1 LLLTALSCQ
10 LVFNGY
16 STLLVPLRPTLS
28 RIDFQVKPMSASVT
42 IPLLAFAA
50 CFLLTRVM
58 RMVAMRFGIVD
69 APDGRRKLQRK
80 AIPLGGG
87 VGICLSIQLALAI
100 SLALPGAPDLFSNY
114 VAGLLIAVNM
124 IVVIGLTDDRFQ
136 LRGRQK
142 LVGQTV
148 TSLVLVLSGLVV
160 QRIQVFSWHIELGL
174 LSVPFTMLWLV
185 GAMNALNLIDG
196 IDGLATGVGII
207 LSLAIAGMAVMTG
220 HPTDAMMAMALC
232 GALLGFLV
240 YNFPPASI
248 YLGDAGSMLIG
259 LMLGALAIRCSLKG
273 PATVALAAPSVIW
286 TIPMFDVGMAILRRK
301 LTGRSIYETD
311 RGHLHHC
318 LLRQGFSNRTTL
330 IWVGAFCSCTAAGA
344 LLSIACQNEW
354 LAVGSALAVVC
365 TLVLTRWF
373 GHAEC
378 LLLGRRL
385 QGLVM
390 SLIQMPGSSEKLAR
404 QPVRDRLTGTRDWD
418 ELWDTLT
425 VFAEQ
430 FDLSSVQLNVNLPAM
445 NEEYHV
451 NWERRERGPQLEE
464 WFTDLPLVSNNVTIG
479 RLRIRGHCSQGSV
492 CTWMGDLIAGLKP
505 FETQMLSLIV
515 DRADNDDQKHLNQTV
530 TPVTAG

>member
-1 LLLTALSCQ
+1 
-10 LVFNGY
+10 
-16 STLLVPLRPTLS
+16 
-28 RIDFQVKPMSASVT
+28 MSASVT

-232 GALLGFLV
+232 GRSS
-240 YNFPPASI
+240 NRKTASV
-248 YLGDAGSMLIG
+248 M
-259 LMLGALAIRCSLKG
+259 
-273 PATVALAAPSVIW
+273 PS
-286 TIPMFDVGMAILRRK
+286 LRRK
-301 LTGRSIYETD
+301 R
-311 RGHLHHC
+311 
-318 LLRQGFSNRTTL
+318 
-330 IWVGAFCSCTAAGA
+330 
-344 LLSIACQNEW
+344 
-354 LAVGSALAVVC
+354 
-365 TLVLTRWF
+365 
-373 GHAEC
+373 
-378 LLLGRRL
+378 
-385 QGLVM
+385 
-390 SLIQMPGSSEKLAR
+390 K
-404 QPVRDRLTGTRDWD
+404 
-418 ELWDTLT
+418 
-425 VFAEQ
+425 
-430 FDLSSVQLNVNLPAM
+430 
-445 NEEYHV
+445 
-451 NWERRERGPQLEE
+451 
-464 WFTDLPLVSNNVTIG
+464 
-479 RLRIRGHCSQGSV
+479 
-492 CTWMGDLIAGLKP
+492 
-505 FETQMLSLIV
+505 
-515 DRADNDDQKHLNQTV
+515 
-530 TPVTAG
+530 